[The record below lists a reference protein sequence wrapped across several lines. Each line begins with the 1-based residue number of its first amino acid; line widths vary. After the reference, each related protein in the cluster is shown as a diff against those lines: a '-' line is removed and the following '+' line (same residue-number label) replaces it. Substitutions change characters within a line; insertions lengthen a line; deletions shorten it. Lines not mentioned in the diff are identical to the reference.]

1 MKIKKIIIVLNFF
14 LLLSCGF
21 EPIYLKKENMIGQ
34 NFTINNIGFS
44 GDNNINQNLK
54 NSLKNYINVKGKQKE
69 YDLIIDS
76 SSKKTITSKNE
87 KGNPDI
93 FYTEVIVKMDVLN
106 NNKIKSKKTFS
117 EGFEYKNKSGKY
129 ELKKYERTIQKN
141 LTNKISQEIIK
152 FLYSLQ

>member
-21 EPIYLKKENMIGQ
+21 EPIYLKKENIVGQ

-76 SSKKTITSKNE
+76 SSKKIITSKNE
-87 KGNPDI
+87 KGNPEI
-93 FYTEVIVKMDVLN
+93 YYTEVIVKIDVLIN
-106 NNKIKSKKTFS
+106 DKIKSNKTFI
-117 EGFEYKNKSGKY
+117 EGFEYKNKSRKH
-129 ELKKYERTIQKN
+129 ELKKYERTIIKN
-141 LTNKISQEIIK
+141 LTSKISQEIIK
-152 FLYSLQ
+152 FLYSL

>member
-76 SSKKTITSKNE
+76 SSKKIITSKNE